1 MIADSQCVGS
11 AKLKLL
17 FLEFPSRVGHC
28 DCLACD
34 LKGRWEMINKV
45 LFKTAMIIYFGEDNG
60 TPLQYSC
67 LENSM
72 AEEPG
77 RLQSMGSHRVGHD

>member
-1 MIADSQCVGS
+1 MLEMIADSQCVGS

-34 LKGRWEMINKV
+34 LKGRWEMA
-45 LFKTAMIIYFGEDNG
+45 AMM
-60 TPLQYSC
+60 LV
-67 LENSM
+67 
-72 AEEPG
+72 
-77 RLQSMGSHRVGHD
+77 RVS